1 MSQTSS
7 VPSPGAGVGPAPLFR
22 AHELLQRAHDTLA
35 SGDLIK
41 RPFQASLIACDERD
55 VTPLQ
60 RDIAEWLRRCEA
72 EPGRVLIE
80 FVTEILTGPDATSDA
95 ERIAALVTALKAVDS
110 AIENVLG
117 LPIAPAAAK
126 DRTEP
131 QSDHTAIGY
140 SAGQSDG
147 QIPDS
152 GDPRRESIATMLD
165 AAPDL
170 LDGPE
175 DSREEQ

>member
-1 MSQTSS
+1 M
-7 VPSPGAGVGPAPLFR
+7 AAEFR
-22 AHELLQRAHDTLA
+22 AHELLLRAHDTLA

-41 RPFQASLIACDERD
+41 RPFQSSLIACDERD

-72 EPGRVLIE
+72 EPGQVLIE

-95 ERIAALVTALKAVDS
+95 ERIAGLVTALKAIDA

-126 DRTEP
+126 DRTET
-131 QSDHTAIGY
+131 Q
-140 SAGQSDG
+140 
-147 QIPDS
+147 
-152 GDPRRESIATMLD
+152 PRKV
-165 AAPDL
+165 
-170 LDGPE
+170 
-175 DSREEQ
+175 

>member
-1 MSQTSS
+1 M
-7 VPSPGAGVGPAPLFR
+7 AAEFR
-22 AHELLQRAHDTLA
+22 AHELLLRAHDTLA

-60 RDIAEWLRRCEA
+60 RDIAEWLLRCEA

-95 ERIAALVTALKAVDS
+95 ERIAIDA

-117 LPIAPAAAK
+117 LPTAPAAAK
-126 DRTEP
+126 DQTET
-131 QSDHTAIGY
+131 Q
-140 SAGQSDG
+140 
-147 QIPDS
+147 
-152 GDPRRESIATMLD
+152 PRKV
-165 AAPDL
+165 
-170 LDGPE
+170 
-175 DSREEQ
+175 

>member
-1 MSQTSS
+1 M
-7 VPSPGAGVGPAPLFR
+7 AAEFR
-22 AHELLQRAHDTLA
+22 AHELLLRAHDTLA

-41 RPFQASLIACDERD
+41 RPFQSSPIACDERD

-72 EPGRVLIE
+72 DPGQALVE
-80 FVTEILTGPDATSDA
+80 FAAEILTGPDATSDA
-95 ERIAALVTALKAVDS
+95 ERIARLVTALKAIDA

-117 LPIAPAAAK
+117 LPIARAAAK
-126 DRTEP
+126 DQTEP

-147 QIPDS
+147 TIPDS
-152 GDPRRESIATMLD
+152 GGPRREPSLAAAILG

-175 DSREEQ
+175 DSPEEQ

>member
-7 VPSPGAGVGPAPLFR
+7 VPSPGAGIGPAPLFR

-95 ERIAALVTALKAVDS
+95 CVCVCVCVGGCVRRLHRGPGPNAARPGHWHA
-110 AIENVLG
+110 
-117 LPIAPAAAK
+117 
-126 DRTEP
+126 
-131 QSDHTAIGY
+131 
-140 SAGQSDG
+140 
-147 QIPDS
+147 S
-152 GDPRRESIATMLD
+152 GAS
-165 AAPDL
+165 DL
-170 LDGPE
+170 LLPPPCPP
-175 DSREEQ
+175 SISL